1 MENKLLIY
9 NATEVVTVTD
19 GSSALCGSAM
29 NELQVRENASVLV
42 EGEVIVDVVSTSEV
56 DVEQLKKEGY
66 DVLDATGCSV
76 TPGFIDSHTHFL
88 FGGYRE
94 NEYDM
99 RLKGR
104 SYMDIMNAGG
114 GIAATVDATRAA
126 TEEELYRIGMHR
138 LDSMLSMGVTTAE
151 GKSGYGLNKETE
163 MKQLKVLNR
172 LNKDHAMDVVP
183 TFMGPHALPPEY
195 KDNREAFMTE
205 MIEMLPA
212 IKEQN
217 LAEFADIFCEDKVFT
232 IEESRAFLT
241 AAQKIGLKAKM
252 HADEIVTFGGAE
264 LAGEIGTISADHLL
278 KASDEGLQAMKKA
291 GTVATVLPLTAF
303 SLSEPFARARY
314 MIEQGLAVALATDFN
329 PGSCFCE
336 SFPLLIA
343 LATNKMHMTIE
354 ETIAAITINGAAAI
368 DKADKLGS
376 ITAGKQADL
385 LIHEFPSYKF
395 MAYHI
400 AMSTVKQVV
409 KKGRLVYER
418 PF

>member
-9 NATEVVTVTD
+9 NAAEVVTVTE
-19 GSSALCGSAM
+19 GVKALCGSDM
-29 NELQVRENASVLV
+29 NDITVREKASVLV
-42 EGEVIVDVVSTSEV
+42 EGEVIVDVVSTADI
-56 DVEQLKKEGY
+56 DVEALKKEGY

-126 TEEELYRIGMHR
+126 TEEELYRIGTHR

-151 GKSGYGLNKETE
+151 GKSGYGLNEETE

-172 LNKDHAMDVVP
+172 LNKDHAVDVVP

-195 KDNREAFMTE
+195 KDNREGFMAE
-205 MIEMLPA
+205 MIDMLPA

-232 IEESRAFLT
+232 VEESRAFLT
-241 AAQKIGLKAKM
+241 AAQKVGLKAKM
-252 HADEIVTFGGAE
+252 HADEIVTFGGSE

-291 GTVATVLPLTAF
+291 GTVATILPLTAF

-314 MIEQGLAVALATDFN
+314 MMEQGLAVALATDFN

-368 DKADKLGS
+368 DRADKLGS
-376 ITAGKQADL
+376 ITVGKQADL

-400 AMSTVKQVV
+400 AMSTVKKVV
-409 KKGRLVYER
+409 KKGKLVYER
-418 PF
+418 SF